1 MKWFEVVA
9 IISVMDAVWM
19 YCCCKV
25 SKRSKDMKII
35 LTDVDGVRF
44 EIYADMIDGVF
55 NRGKY
60 TEITTYMG
68 ETYSVLETVAEVLAA
83 RRGY

>member
-1 MKWFEVVA
+1 MKWYEVLA

-25 SKRSKDMKII
+25 SKSNKNMKIT
-35 LTDVDGVRF
+35 LTDTDGIKF
-44 EIYADMIDGVF
+44 EIDADLIDGVF

-60 TEITTYMG
+60 TEVTTFMG
-68 ETYSVLETVAEVLAA
+68 ETFSVLETVSEVLTAQ
-83 RRGY
+83 RGY